1 MRFKVTSRK
10 LQILRFV
17 LIVMSSPCFLNSRV
31 MSFLVRSDCGPLVF
45 RKSTS
50 PSSLWSPTLFLP
62 YLSLRMFSI
71 KSPISS
77 QTSAPSKLPM
87 VTSNMLFWSFFVQA
101 VSLSNKRDLRQCIM
115 MSVSLSLIVTY
126 FLAKEMALESKD
138 SVIDG

>member
-1 MRFKVTSRK
+1 
-10 LQILRFV
+10 
-17 LIVMSSPCFLNSRV
+17 
-31 MSFLVRSDCGPLVF
+31 
-45 RKSTS
+45 
-50 PSSLWSPTLFLP
+50 
-62 YLSLRMFSI
+62 MFSI

-87 VTSNMLFWSFFVQA
+87 VTSNMFWSFFVQA

-126 FLAKEMALESKD
+126 FLAKEMALESRD

>member
-1 MRFKVTSRK
+1 M
-10 LQILRFV
+10 
-17 LIVMSSPCFLNSRV
+17 P
-31 MSFLVRSDCGPLVF
+31 D
-45 RKSTS
+45 
-50 PSSLWSPTLFLP
+50 
-62 YLSLRMFSI
+62 LSLRMFSI

-101 VSLSNKRDLRQCIM
+101 VTLSNKRDLRQCIM

-126 FLAKEMALESKD
+126 FLAKEMALESRD

>member
-1 MRFKVTSRK
+1 
-10 LQILRFV
+10 
-17 LIVMSSPCFLNSRV
+17 
-31 MSFLVRSDCGPLVF
+31 
-45 RKSTS
+45 
-50 PSSLWSPTLFLP
+50 
-62 YLSLRMFSI
+62 MFSI

-87 VTSNMLFWSFFVQA
+87 VTSNMLFWPFFVQA

-126 FLAKEMALESKD
+126 FLAKEMALESRD

>member
-1 MRFKVTSRK
+1 
-10 LQILRFV
+10 
-17 LIVMSSPCFLNSRV
+17 
-31 MSFLVRSDCGPLVF
+31 
-45 RKSTS
+45 
-50 PSSLWSPTLFLP
+50 
-62 YLSLRMFSI
+62 MFSI

-87 VTSNMLFWSFFVQA
+87 VTSNMLLWSFFVQA

-126 FLAKEMALESKD
+126 FLAKEMASESRD

>member
-1 MRFKVTSRK
+1 
-10 LQILRFV
+10 
-17 LIVMSSPCFLNSRV
+17 
-31 MSFLVRSDCGPLVF
+31 
-45 RKSTS
+45 
-50 PSSLWSPTLFLP
+50 
-62 YLSLRMFSI
+62 MFSI

-87 VTSNMLFWSFFVQA
+87 VTSNMLFWSFLVQA

-126 FLAKEMALESKD
+126 FLAKEMALESRD

>member
-1 MRFKVTSRK
+1 
-10 LQILRFV
+10 
-17 LIVMSSPCFLNSRV
+17 
-31 MSFLVRSDCGPLVF
+31 
-45 RKSTS
+45 
-50 PSSLWSPTLFLP
+50 
-62 YLSLRMFSI
+62 MFSI

-87 VTSNMLFWSFFVQA
+87 VTSNMLFWSFF

-126 FLAKEMALESKD
+126 FLAKEMALESRD

>member
-1 MRFKVTSRK
+1 
-10 LQILRFV
+10 
-17 LIVMSSPCFLNSRV
+17 
-31 MSFLVRSDCGPLVF
+31 
-45 RKSTS
+45 
-50 PSSLWSPTLFLP
+50 
-62 YLSLRMFSI
+62 MFSI

-126 FLAKEMALESKD
+126 LLAKEMALESRD

>member
-1 MRFKVTSRK
+1 M
-10 LQILRFV
+10 
-17 LIVMSSPCFLNSRV
+17 P
-31 MSFLVRSDCGPLVF
+31 D
-45 RKSTS
+45 
-50 PSSLWSPTLFLP
+50 
-62 YLSLRMFSI
+62 LSLRMFSI

-126 FLAKEMALESKD
+126 FLAKEMALESRD
-138 SVIDG
+138 SVIGG

>member
-1 MRFKVTSRK
+1 
-10 LQILRFV
+10 
-17 LIVMSSPCFLNSRV
+17 
-31 MSFLVRSDCGPLVF
+31 
-45 RKSTS
+45 
-50 PSSLWSPTLFLP
+50 
-62 YLSLRMFSI
+62 MFSI
-71 KSPISS
+71 KRPISS

-126 FLAKEMALESKD
+126 FLAKEMALESRD

>member
-1 MRFKVTSRK
+1 
-10 LQILRFV
+10 
-17 LIVMSSPCFLNSRV
+17 
-31 MSFLVRSDCGPLVF
+31 
-45 RKSTS
+45 
-50 PSSLWSPTLFLP
+50 
-62 YLSLRMFSI
+62 MFSI

-77 QTSAPSKLPM
+77 QTFAPSKLPM

-126 FLAKEMALESKD
+126 FLAKEMALESRD

>member
-1 MRFKVTSRK
+1 M
-10 LQILRFV
+10 
-17 LIVMSSPCFLNSRV
+17 
-31 MSFLVRSDCGPLVF
+31 
-45 RKSTS
+45 
-50 PSSLWSPTLFLP
+50 FLP

-115 MSVSLSLIVTY
+115 MSVSRSLIVTY
-126 FLAKEMALESKD
+126 FLAKEMALESRD
-138 SVIDG
+138 SMIDG

>member
-1 MRFKVTSRK
+1 
-10 LQILRFV
+10 
-17 LIVMSSPCFLNSRV
+17 
-31 MSFLVRSDCGPLVF
+31 
-45 RKSTS
+45 
-50 PSSLWSPTLFLP
+50 
-62 YLSLRMFSI
+62 MFSI
-71 KSPISS
+71 KIPISS

-126 FLAKEMALESKD
+126 FLAKEMALESRD

>member
-1 MRFKVTSRK
+1 M
-10 LQILRFV
+10 
-17 LIVMSSPCFLNSRV
+17 
-31 MSFLVRSDCGPLVF
+31 
-45 RKSTS
+45 
-50 PSSLWSPTLFLP
+50 FLP

-87 VTSNMLFWSFFVQA
+87 VMSNMLFWSFFVQA
-101 VSLSNKRDLRQCIM
+101 VSLSNKRDLRQCMM

-126 FLAKEMALESKD
+126 FLAKEMALESRD

>member
-1 MRFKVTSRK
+1 
-10 LQILRFV
+10 
-17 LIVMSSPCFLNSRV
+17 
-31 MSFLVRSDCGPLVF
+31 
-45 RKSTS
+45 
-50 PSSLWSPTLFLP
+50 
-62 YLSLRMFSI
+62 MFSI

-77 QTSAPSKLPM
+77 RTSALSKLPM

-126 FLAKEMALESKD
+126 FLAKEMALESRD

>member
-1 MRFKVTSRK
+1 
-10 LQILRFV
+10 
-17 LIVMSSPCFLNSRV
+17 
-31 MSFLVRSDCGPLVF
+31 
-45 RKSTS
+45 
-50 PSSLWSPTLFLP
+50 
-62 YLSLRMFSI
+62 MFSI

-126 FLAKEMALESKD
+126 FLAKEMALESRD
-138 SVIDG
+138 SVIDW

>member
-1 MRFKVTSRK
+1 
-10 LQILRFV
+10 
-17 LIVMSSPCFLNSRV
+17 
-31 MSFLVRSDCGPLVF
+31 
-45 RKSTS
+45 
-50 PSSLWSPTLFLP
+50 
-62 YLSLRMFSI
+62 MFSI

-77 QTSAPSKLPM
+77 QTSAPSKLSM

-126 FLAKEMALESKD
+126 FLAKEMALESRD